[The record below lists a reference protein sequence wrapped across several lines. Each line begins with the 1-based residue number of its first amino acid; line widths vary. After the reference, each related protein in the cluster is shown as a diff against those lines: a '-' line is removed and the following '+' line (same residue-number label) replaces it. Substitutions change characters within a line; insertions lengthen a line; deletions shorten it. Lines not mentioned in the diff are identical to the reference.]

1 MKKYRCILCGYIYD
15 DSKEEVK
22 FEDLPAD
29 WVCPL
34 CGASKKDF
42 ELIEDKEE
50 KKEESKRVSINPLN
64 VAISRDNTK
73 CINCGICKLTCLQK
87 EGMNFE
93 SNDYLCVNCGACVQ
107 ACPVKSLMPKNDLE
121 NLFKAKKEGK
131 VLIAYTSPSTR
142 VAFGD
147 IFDLESGT
155 FTQEKLVGFLKQLGF
170 DYVLDTTFAADLTIM
185 EEASELVYRIQNKG
199 KLPMFTS
206 CCPAWVKY
214 AEEFYPEVLAN
225 ISTCKSPIGMMGPIV
240 KNYFSKVKNLKPEDM
255 FTVAITP
262 CTAKKYEIKR
272 KEITGTD
279 LVITLNELETY
290 IQENDLKFEDIKEDK
305 FDSLLG
311 EGSGAGIIFGN
322 TGGVMEAALRTANY
336 LLTGQNMEL
345 ETNLFSDV
353 RGYNGLREAT
363 VKIANLELKIAVIDG
378 IINAKEVL
386 EDVKKGTSKYDYIE
400 IMNCIGGCI
409 GGGGQP
415 KINVSKEDLIR
426 KNRIKG
432 LYNRDDKVKVRFSHE
447 NPDIIKV
454 YQDYLINPLSEISE
468 ELLHTTYIDRSKSNN
483 YLEK

>member
-1 MKKYRCILCGYIYD
+1 
-15 DSKEEVK
+15 
-22 FEDLPAD
+22 
-29 WVCPL
+29 
-34 CGASKKDF
+34 
-42 ELIEDKEE
+42 
-50 KKEESKRVSINPLN
+50 
-64 VAISRDNTK
+64 
-73 CINCGICKLTCLQK
+73 
-87 EGMNFE
+87 
-93 SNDYLCVNCGACVQ
+93 
-107 ACPVKSLMPKNDLE
+107 
-121 NLFKAKKEGK
+121 
-131 VLIAYTSPSTR
+131 
-142 VAFGD
+142 
-147 IFDLESGT
+147 
-155 FTQEKLVGFLKQLGF
+155 
-170 DYVLDTTFAADLTIM
+170 M
-185 EEASELVYRIQNKG
+185 EEASELVSRIQNKG

-336 LLTGQNMEL
+336 LLTSQNMEL
-345 ETNLFSDV
+345 DPNLFSEV

-363 VKIANLELKIAVIDG
+363 VKIADLELKIAVIDG

-400 IMNCIGGCI
+400 IMN
-409 GGGGQP
+409 
-415 KINVSKEDLIR
+415 
-426 KNRIKG
+426 
-432 LYNRDDKVKVRFSHE
+432 
-447 NPDIIKV
+447 
-454 YQDYLINPLSEISE
+454 
-468 ELLHTTYIDRSKSNN
+468 
-483 YLEK
+483 

>member
-1 MKKYRCILCGYIYD
+1 
-15 DSKEEVK
+15 
-22 FEDLPAD
+22 
-29 WVCPL
+29 
-34 CGASKKDF
+34 
-42 ELIEDKEE
+42 
-50 KKEESKRVSINPLN
+50 
-64 VAISRDNTK
+64 
-73 CINCGICKLTCLQK
+73 
-87 EGMNFE
+87 
-93 SNDYLCVNCGACVQ
+93 
-107 ACPVKSLMPKNDLE
+107 
-121 NLFKAKKEGK
+121 
-131 VLIAYTSPSTR
+131 
-142 VAFGD
+142 
-147 IFDLESGT
+147 
-155 FTQEKLVGFLKQLGF
+155 
-170 DYVLDTTFAADLTIM
+170 M
-185 EEASELVYRIQNKG
+185 EEASELVSRIQNKG

-240 KNYFSKVKNLKPEDM
+240 KNYFSKVKNLQPEDM

-363 VKIANLELKIAVIDG
+363 VKIADSELKIAVIDG
-378 IINAKEVL
+378 ILNAKEVL
-386 EDVKKGTSKYDYIE
+386 EDVKNGTSKYDYIE

-432 LYNRDDKVKVRFSHE
+432 LYNRDDKIKVRFSHE